1 MGLEVLNGFVTA
13 TGNIMGG
20 AAGAGNNVGVYL
32 PAVNPNN
39 AALPVDPLLTL
50 EGNQIIGNT
59 TALQN
64 ATTMGVTA
72 ILNWWG
78 SSAGPGGGPQALAA
92 SNAIIGVSVD
102 EYTPYLMDATSAGPN
117 PTTFDVFNGTA
128 SDGNVY
134 LTGTL
139 GPDTI
144 NASVDA
150 VNANLIHCVGSGARI
165 SSQQPSG

>member
-1 MGLEVLNGFVTA
+1 MHSSRR
-13 TGNIMGG
+13 
-20 AAGAGNNVGVYL
+20 
-32 PAVNPNN
+32 
-39 AALPVDPLLTL
+39 
-50 EGNQIIGNT
+50 QRIIR
-59 TALQN
+59 AD
-64 ATTMGVTA
+64 
-72 ILNWWG
+72 
-78 SSAGPGGGPQALAA
+78 SSAGPGGGPQVAMA
-92 SNAIIGVSVD
+92 SNAILGVSVD
-102 EYTPYLMDATSAGPN
+102 EYTPYVMDETSAGPN
-117 PTTFDVFNGTA
+117 PTTFDLFNGTG